1 MNQRLR
7 LVPSTLLALVLLA
20 LAPALAQD
28 GPATLAEAI
37 RDAPRLGEL
46 ADLLEES
53 GLLADLEQP
62 ARLTFFAP
70 SDLALERAD
79 PALLEMMLRDQGV
92 LDVVLRHHLLI
103 GASPLPALRRL
114 DAVTTLEGTRLPV
127 QDDGDVVRVGG
138 VPLRGDPVR
147 TGNGV
152 LYVVDTL
159 LVPDTAS
166 MRKDLLGGPNP

>member
-7 LVPSTLLALVLLA
+7 LVPTTLLALALLA

-28 GPATLAEAI
+28 GPASLAEAV

-46 ADLLEES
+46 SEILEQS
-53 GLLADLEQP
+53 GLLTDLDQP

-79 PALLEMMLRDQGV
+79 PALLEMLLRDKGV
-92 LDVVLRHHLLI
+92 LDVVVRHHMLI

-114 DAVTTLEGTRLPV
+114 DAVTTLEGTRLAV

-159 LVPDTAS
+159 LIPDTAS
-166 MRKDLLGGPNP
+166 MRKDLLSGPNP